1 MYIFSAI
8 IFLIGLT
15 SVPLALACVNASHG
29 LFERKDGLLSP
40 NRILVYLCTTPL
52 PFICL
57 IGSAECIL
65 NGTIYVG
72 CFVAV
77 LAMINTTII
86 ARAIISKEM

>member
-1 MYIFSAI
+1 
-8 IFLIGLT
+8 
-15 SVPLALACVNASHG
+15 
-29 LFERKDGLLSP
+29 
-40 NRILVYLCTTPL
+40 LVYLCTTPL

-65 NGTIYVG
+65 NGTVYVG
-72 CFVAV
+72 CFVAI